1 MKFMIGYNFGCH
13 ADLLDAAIASAE
25 KIHEVYFP
33 WGDIV
38 TGRGTVLG
46 FENQN
51 ILIADLKRLSTAGI
65 GLNLLLNGNCYGRD
79 SQSRAFFEKIGDC
92 VDYLLTHL
100 FLRSVTTSSPLIAK
114 FLKANFEGLEIRAS
128 VNMEIG
134 TVQGMDYL
142 ADYFDSFYMCRDYNR
157 NRQRILQLKSWCNV
171 NGKKLFLLANS
182 GCLNHCSAHNF
193 HDNLVAH
200 ESEIS
205 AMDNAYEFRGICHDY
220 LRNPAKQ
227 PNYLRDTNFIRPEDI
242 ALYEKYFTVAKLA
255 TRTSRNPV
263 QILNAYL
270 KGSYKGNVLELLE
283 PNHSEAFYPAVVE
296 NGRILAEFGAHLL
309 DCPKNCENCNYCKEI
324 FHNAIVHLNK
334 EISAY
339 ADK

>member
-13 ADLLDAAIASAE
+13 AELLDAAIASAE

-171 NGKKLFLLANS
+171 NGKKL
-182 GCLNHCSAHNF
+182 
-193 HDNLVAH
+193 
-200 ESEIS
+200 
-205 AMDNAYEFRGICHDY
+205 
-220 LRNPAKQ
+220 
-227 PNYLRDTNFIRPEDI
+227 
-242 ALYEKYFTVAKLA
+242 
-255 TRTSRNPV
+255 
-263 QILNAYL
+263 
-270 KGSYKGNVLELLE
+270 
-283 PNHSEAFYPAVVE
+283 
-296 NGRILAEFGAHLL
+296 
-309 DCPKNCENCNYCKEI
+309 
-324 FHNAIVHLNK
+324 
-334 EISAY
+334 
-339 ADK
+339 

>member
-13 ADLLDAAIASAE
+13 AELLDAAIASAE

-33 WGDIV
+33 WGGLA
-38 TGRGTVLG
+38 TGRGTVQG
-46 FENQN
+46 FEKEN
-51 ILIADLKRLSTAGI
+51 ILIADLKRLSDTGI
-65 GLNLLLNGNCYGRD
+65 GLNLLLNGTCYGRD
-79 SQSRAFFEKIGDC
+79 SQSRAFFGKIGNS
-92 VDYLLTHL
+92 VDYLMNHFL
-100 FLRSVTTSSPLIAK
+100 LRSVTTSSPLIAK

-134 TVQGMDYL
+134 TIQGMDYL
-142 ADYFDSFYMCRDYNR
+142 AEYFDSFYMNRDYNR
-157 NRQRILQLKSWCNV
+157 NRQRIIQLKHWCDA